1 MLYLHKETGV
11 LTIKELDIIVID
23 YLLSLPYI
31 YIMMCQIKTCEILG
45 CNGKHINVMSTNITI
60 RLAKKKRI
68 TNLSKYICS
77 WKKLRR
83 KKLRIWLN
91 V

>member
-11 LTIKELDIIVID
+11 LTIEELDIIVID

-45 CNGKHINVMSTNITI
+45 CNGKHTI
-60 RLAKKKRI
+60 LQIVFFDQELQIYQKI
-68 TNLSKYICS
+68 YVYS
-77 WKKLRR
+77 
-83 KKLRIWLN
+83 
-91 V
+91 